1 MDLRGIGKPVGPPPI
16 QRRERVERSINTE
29 KTVDREGNGQSSFGD
44 GGDKHEPMSDE
55 QFQKALEHLRG
66 LQVVKDNHLE
76 VLEIVSEEKR
86 FVILKEPSGKI
97 IRRISES
104 ELWTL
109 QAVKDYAKGQFLSR
123 SA

>member
-1 MDLRGIGKPVGPPPI
+1 MFHG
-16 QRRERVERSINTE
+16 
-29 KTVDREGNGQSSFGD
+29 EGGAD
-44 GGDKHEPMSDE
+44 HEPMSDE

-76 VLEIVSEEKR
+76 VVEMVSEGKR
-86 FVILKEPSGKI
+86 IVILKEPGGKI
-97 IRRISES
+97 IRRINES

-109 QAVKDYAKGQFLSR
+109 QAVKDYEKGQFLSR